1 MKIAIKTSKVKDN
14 RFTCVF
20 TEKALIKPEM
30 KISTENIT
38 KNKNIE
44 KKDEEVKV

>member
-1 MKIAIKTSKVKDN
+1 MKIAIKTSKVPDN

-20 TEKALIKPEM
+20 TNKALIKPEK
-30 KISTENIT
+30 KITTENIT
-38 KNKNIE
+38 KTKNSE